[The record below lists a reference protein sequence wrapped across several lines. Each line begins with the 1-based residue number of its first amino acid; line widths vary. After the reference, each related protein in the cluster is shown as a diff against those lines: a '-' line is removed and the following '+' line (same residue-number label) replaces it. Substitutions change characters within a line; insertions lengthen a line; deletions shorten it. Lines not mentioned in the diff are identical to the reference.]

1 MANYPALIDPVLK
14 RNRLF
19 RFLAFFRES
28 VSKILD
34 RLLSKSHTKIPSD
47 VPALTSYRIN
57 ALLPSCTIGQGK
69 SPPRWVGIVRKRE
82 RERSSGVRTGKQG
95 PSRLQGGSGYQAEF
109 SRFSERFSD
118 VMTTPGASSM
128 VVHVRGPFYEPF
140 PPTPLL
146 SISVFCVTIEDFA
159 VRLMAPIDS
168 VNSEQATA
176 SDSCSAG
183 SARLIPTFDG
193 SHRPK

>member
-82 RERSSGVRTGKQG
+82 REIEWGSDGQTRPVSTPRRLGL
-95 PSRLQGGSGYQAEF
+95 PSRVLPVLGKILRRDDHSWCIFHGCTCA
-109 SRFSERFSD
+109 RTVLR
-118 VMTTPGASSM
+118 T
-128 VVHVRGPFYEPF
+128 F
-140 PPTPLL
+140 PPNTSSLHLGLL
-146 SISVFCVTIEDFA
+146 RNHRRFRCALDGPHRFREFRAGHGERQLFRRVGTADTNIRWVS
-159 VRLMAPIDS
+159 
-168 VNSEQATA
+168 QA
-176 SDSCSAG
+176 
-183 SARLIPTFDG
+183 
-193 SHRPK
+193 